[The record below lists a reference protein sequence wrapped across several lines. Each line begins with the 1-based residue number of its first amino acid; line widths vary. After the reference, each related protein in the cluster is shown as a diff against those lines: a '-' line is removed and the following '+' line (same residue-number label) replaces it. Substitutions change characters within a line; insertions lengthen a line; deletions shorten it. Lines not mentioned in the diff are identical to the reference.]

1 MESSPGDVEM
11 RDVEPSLSSRL
22 DLASM
27 YTARPSVV
35 DGRND
40 VSACSGAPFPGLDPA
55 QHLDETV
62 ETAIA
67 VAEAKPGGA
76 AATSAAAVLARTSRH
91 SESIALLW
99 SYLTPVPSTKTATRL

>member
-55 QHLDETV
+55 QHLDET
-62 ETAIA
+62 AMA

-76 AATSAAAVLARTSRH
+76 AATSAAAALARTSRH

>member
-40 VSACSGAPFPGLDPA
+40 VSACSGAPFPGPGLDPA
-55 QHLDETV
+55 QHLDET
-62 ETAIA
+62 AMA

-76 AATSAAAVLARTSRH
+76 AAAALATINEDRH
-91 SESIALLW
+91 PTLGNEEG
-99 SYLTPVPSTKTATRL
+99 

>member
-22 DLASM
+22 DLVSM
-27 YTARPSVV
+27 YTARPSMV

-40 VSACSGAPFPGLDPA
+40 VSACSGAPFPGPGLDPA
-55 QHLDETV
+55 QHLDET
-62 ETAIA
+62 AMA

-76 AATSAAAVLARTSRH
+76 AATSAAAALARTSRH

>member
-40 VSACSGAPFPGLDPA
+40 VSACSGAPFPGPGLDPA
-55 QHLDETV
+55 QHLDET
-62 ETAIA
+62 AMA

-76 AATSAAAVLARTSRH
+76 AAAAALATINEDRRPTLGN
-91 SESIALLW
+91 EEG
-99 SYLTPVPSTKTATRL
+99 